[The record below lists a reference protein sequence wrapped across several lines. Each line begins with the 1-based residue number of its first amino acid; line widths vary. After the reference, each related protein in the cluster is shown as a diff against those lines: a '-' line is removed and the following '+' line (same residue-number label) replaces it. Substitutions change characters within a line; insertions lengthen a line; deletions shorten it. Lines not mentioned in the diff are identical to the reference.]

1 MTMYLEKGF
10 VSPAGIKPSPFYLLN
25 ACVNCQTIKSP
36 IFIARQHLNYKHNIT
51 INVQCPA
58 EFLEDY
64 TQRCV

>member
-1 MTMYLEKGF
+1 MTMYLEIGF
-10 VSPAGIKPSPFYLLN
+10 VSPAGIKPSPFYLLTL
-25 ACVNCQTIKSP
+25 TIKSP

-64 TQRCV
+64 TQRCVQSNTG